1 MYDVEALDEAE
12 EVICGSFF
20 KPAPEHHHMNQK
32 GLDKF
37 EQITTEKRLVSWS
50 IPYPTFREYIA
61 DHHTE

>member
-1 MYDVEALDEAE
+1 MYDVKALDDAE

-20 KPAPEHHHMNQK
+20 KPAPEHHRMNQK

-37 EQITTEKRLVSWS
+37 DQITTGERLVSLS
-50 IPYPTFREYIA
+50 IPYPTLREYIA